1 MEDKLLQFYKFI
13 IRRIVGTVDY
23 NPEQDEYIFNR
34 ISISD
39 DILKEI
45 TEEGRRYGLTADE
58 CVQVVNRVSSDISP
72 KPYAGIS
79 KGQFD
84 SRSIALGQHF
94 EIHFEHPHTGYGK
107 IELVCSENHRFIVLG
122 SSISGL
128 NILDELEAVTLVWNP
143 GFFIDFAV
151 FRKGKRYPDKK
162 TKLAIGKYAYLL
174 IYEPSAVYEI
184 IDSDK
189 DFAKK
194 EKAVKQTV
202 KTADGQKKKA
212 YVWTPNRMR
221 PISFAFDEAD
231 CGDRTAP
238 FVITYSADSATAA
251 ISLNEDFVFSGNDA
265 KKEYLLYVLSDC
277 CSSIN
282 KMNTDD
288 VLKGIRTLKD
298 GVLQR
303 DLKEKSVQQWI
314 LVSKP
319 QIEYILDEEEKIRR
333 YLLRRTS
340 GTDRCIYSERPSAL

>member
-45 TEEGRRYGLTADE
+45 TEEGRRYGLTTDE
-58 CVQVVNRVSSDISP
+58 CVQVVNRVSSDISA
-72 KPYAGIS
+72 KPYADIS

-94 EIHFEHPHTGYGK
+94 EIHFEHPHTGCGK

-128 NILDELEAVTLVWNP
+128 SILDELEAVTPVWNP

-151 FRKGKRYPDKK
+151 FRKGKRYPGRK
-162 TKLAIGKYAYLL
+162 TKLTVGKYTSLF
-174 IYEPSAVYEI
+174 IYEPSVVYEI

-194 EKAVKQTV
+194 ERTAKRTV
-202 KTADGQKKKA
+202 KTADRQKKKA
-212 YVWTPNRMR
+212 YVWTPNRMS
-221 PISFAFDEAD
+221 PISFAFNEAD
-231 CGDRTAP
+231 CVDERAP

-251 ISLNEDFVFSGNDA
+251 ISLKEDFVFPGNDA
-265 KKEYLLYVLSDC
+265 QKEYLMQVFSDC

-282 KMNTDD
+282 KIKTDD
-288 VLKGIRTLKD
+288 VLKGIRTLKE
-298 GVLQR
+298 GVLQK
-303 DLKEKSVQQWI
+303 DLKENTVQQWI

-319 QIEYILDEEEKIRR
+319 QIEYIVDEEEQFRR
-333 YLLRRTS
+333 YLFRRT
-340 GTDRCIYSERPSAL
+340 T